1 MAFAQSFATAFL
13 NGLTGRIQEGRKEGR
28 EEVKR
33 KKRIAEQ
40 AGLPQYLKRQKN
52 FNSYMGIAKT
62 LIEDYGA
69 NKELV
74 KVLATDPEKLIGA
87 NKYIEDFKAKYD
99 GKHLTSNRINGF
111 LGSLRL
117 ATPDV
122 DADGKP
128 LSLRKIVERT
138 AGIAVANTD
147 IEAEKADPGKMED
160 NFLFSLFNFDSEER

>member
-69 NKELV
+69 
-74 KVLATDPEKLIGA
+74 D
-87 NKYIEDFKAKYD
+87 
-99 GKHLTSNRINGF
+99 R
-111 LGSLRL
+111 
-117 ATPDV
+117 
-122 DADGKP
+122 
-128 LSLRKIVERT
+128 
-138 AGIAVANTD
+138 
-147 IEAEKADPGKMED
+147 
-160 NFLFSLFNFDSEER
+160 